1 MENLEGIFLEIRN
14 SLAHIIALFFLFI
27 LTFGF
32 ECKNTG
38 LNSKNI
44 DLQSPFGLLVMT
56 YFSFETKCKANHKG
70 RALYGLK

>member
-1 MENLEGIFLEIRN
+1 MEILEGIFLEIRN
-14 SLAHIIALFFLFI
+14 SLAYVISLFFLFI

-32 ECKNTG
+32 ECKNAG
-38 LNSKNI
+38 LNSNNI

-56 YFSFETKCKANHKG
+56 HFSFETKCKANHEG